1 LNLTDQ
7 SATDAAINAL
17 AASIPIL
24 GSIEQLVIEIENCGG
39 TVAGC
44 EDLARALQDVSISG
58 APGAQIP
65 GISDAW
71 YVDLPQRPLIRPVPD
86 DKDALLWYN
95 GCQKMDAVAV
105 NPSTIE
111 GMVKLAR
118 ARQFDIGVGEFDLH
132 FTTGRTEQDS
142 DQDDINMNGNDGNG
156 GNSGNSGN
164 SGTSSG
170 ASSRTSS
177 STSGGTSSG
186 TSGGNDSS
194 KGGSRTSSSSSSSSS
209 FPKDE
214 ISDNEE
220 IPRNKYTTNNMN
232 MSSYIDRSP
241 LELLPD
247 DWMENIWTRAS
258 AEMLCELMN
267 LQFVVLA
274 GDGKTVIIS
283 YFNYYISFII
293 SITTDINFN
302 QTI

>member
-1 LNLTDQ
+1 
-7 SATDAAINAL
+7 
-17 AASIPIL
+17 
-24 GSIEQLVIEIENCGG
+24 
-39 TVAGC
+39 
-44 EDLARALQDVSISG
+44 
-58 APGAQIP
+58 
-65 GISDAW
+65 
-71 YVDLPQRPLIRPVPD
+71 
-86 DKDALLWYN
+86 
-95 GCQKMDAVAV
+95 MDAVAV

-156 GNSGNSGN
+156 GTSGNGGNGGNGGN

-170 ASSRTSS
+170 TSS

-194 KGGSRTSSSSSSSSS
+194 KGGSSTSSSSSS
-209 FPKDE
+209 FPQDE